1 MRCACCGRFFKMQ
14 PGCAWKMV
22 YSGWPPGPSEEIY
35 KCKKCVETDGPFEP
49 QHGIR
54 PEASCGIFK
63 R

>member
-1 MRCACCGRFFKMQ
+1 MQ